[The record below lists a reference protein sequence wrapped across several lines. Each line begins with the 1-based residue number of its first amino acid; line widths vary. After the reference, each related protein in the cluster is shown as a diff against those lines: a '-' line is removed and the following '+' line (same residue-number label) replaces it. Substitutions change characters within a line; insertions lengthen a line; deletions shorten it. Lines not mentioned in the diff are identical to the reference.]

1 MTGKMLYNL
10 LKTDFL
16 LKGGVI
22 MKKVLAII
30 LLSLLSIVSCTTA
43 ADGTRKVSKTGV
55 GAGIG
60 AAAGAVIGQAIGK
73 DTKGTLIGTA
83 GGAAVGAA
91 IGNIFDR
98 QEKELRN
105 KLKGTG
111 VDVKRTGEGEI
122 KLTAPENIT
131 FDINSY
137 VIKTQFRNTLDSV
150 ATVLKTY
157 PDSTIVVSGHTDT
170 TGNDAINNPLSVN
183 RANSVETYLESQGIS
198 SSRITSRGYGSK
210 QPIASNSTEAGR
222 AQNRRVEIAIIAN
235 QQ

>member
-1 MTGKMLYNL
+1 
-10 LKTDFL
+10 
-16 LKGGVI
+16 
-22 MKKVLAII
+22 MKKVLAIGV
-30 LLSLLSIVSCTTA
+30 LSVLALVSCTTA
-43 ADGTRKVSKTGV
+43 ADGTKKVSKTGI

-60 AAAGAVIGQAIGK
+60 AAAGAAIGQVIGK

-98 QEKELRN
+98 QEKELKD
-105 KLKGTG
+105 KLQGTG

-131 FDINSY
+131 FDTNSY
-137 VIKTQFRNTLDSV
+137 VVKPQFRKTLDSV
-150 ATVLKTY
+150 ATVLNTY

-170 TGNDAINNPLSVN
+170 TGTDAINNPLSLN
-183 RANSVETYLESQGIS
+183 RASSVASYLESQGIS
-198 SSRITSRGYGSK
+198 TSRITSRGYGSK
-210 QPIASNSTEAGR
+210 QPIASNATEAGR

-235 QQ
+235 QK

>member
-1 MTGKMLYNL
+1 
-10 LKTDFL
+10 
-16 LKGGVI
+16 

-30 LLSLLSIVSCTTA
+30 LLSLLTVVSCTTA
-43 ADGTRKVSKTGV
+43 TDGTRKVSKTGV

-60 AAAGAVIGQAIGK
+60 AAAGAVIGQVIGK

-131 FDINSY
+131 FDLNSY
-137 VIKTQFRNTLDSV
+137 VIKPQFKNTLDSV

-157 PDSTIVVSGHTDT
+157 PDSIIVVSGHTDT

>member
-1 MTGKMLYNL
+1 
-10 LKTDFL
+10 
-16 LKGGVI
+16 

-30 LLSLLSIVSCTTA
+30 LLSLLTVVSCTTA
-43 ADGTRKVSKTGV
+43 TDGTRKVSKTGV

-98 QEKELRN
+98 QEKDLRN

-137 VIKTQFRNTLDSV
+137 VIKPQFRNRLDSV

-170 TGNDAINNPLSVN
+170 TGNDAINNPLSIN
-183 RANSVETYLESQGIS
+183 RASSVESYLESQGIS
-198 SSRITSRGYGSK
+198 SSRITSRGFGSK

>member
-1 MTGKMLYNL
+1 
-10 LKTDFL
+10 
-16 LKGGVI
+16 

-30 LLSLLSIVSCTTA
+30 LLSLLTVVSCTTA
-43 ADGTRKVSKTGV
+43 TDGTRKVSKTGV

-60 AAAGAVIGQAIGK
+60 AAAGAVIGQVIGK

-131 FDINSY
+131 FDLNSY
-137 VIKTQFRNTLDSV
+137 VIKPQFKNTLDSV

-170 TGNDAINNPLSVN
+170 TGNDAINNPLSAN
-183 RANSVETYLESQGIS
+183 RASSVESYLESQGIS

-210 QPIASNSTEAGR
+210 QPIASNATEAGR

>member
-1 MTGKMLYNL
+1 
-10 LKTDFL
+10 
-16 LKGGVI
+16 

-98 QEKELRN
+98 QEKELKD

-111 VDVKRTGEGEI
+111 VEVRRTGEGEI

-131 FDINSY
+131 FDLNSY
-137 VIKTQFRNTLDSV
+137 VIKSQFKNTLDSV

-183 RANSVETYLESQGIS
+183 RASSVESYLESQGIS
-198 SSRITSRGYGSK
+198 SSRITSRGFGSK

>member
-1 MTGKMLYNL
+1 
-10 LKTDFL
+10 
-16 LKGGVI
+16 

-98 QEKELRN
+98 QEKELKD
-105 KLKGTG
+105 KLQGTG

-131 FDINSY
+131 FDTNSY
-137 VIKTQFRNTLDSV
+137 VVKPQFKNTLDSV

-157 PDSTIVVSGHTDT
+157 PDSTIIVSGHTDT
-170 TGNDAINNPLSVN
+170 TGTDAINNPLSLN
-183 RANSVETYLESQGIS
+183 RASSVASYLESQGIS
-198 SSRITSRGYGSK
+198 TSRITSRGYGSK
-210 QPIASNSTEAGR
+210 QPVASNATLAGR

-235 QQ
+235 QK

>member
-1 MTGKMLYNL
+1 
-10 LKTDFL
+10 
-16 LKGGVI
+16 

-30 LLSLLSIVSCTTA
+30 LLSLLTVVSCTTA
-43 ADGTRKVSKTGV
+43 TDGTRKVSKTGI

-98 QEKELRN
+98 QEKDLRN

-137 VIKTQFRNTLDSV
+137 VIKPQFRNTLDSV

-183 RANSVETYLESQGIS
+183 RASSVESYLESQGIS
-198 SSRITSRGYGSK
+198 SSRITSRGFGSK
-210 QPIASNSTEAGR
+210 QPIASNATEAGR
-222 AQNRRVEIAIIAN
+222 AQNRRVEFILKEKESKKKEKRRKKKR
-235 QQ
+235 

>member
-1 MTGKMLYNL
+1 
-10 LKTDFL
+10 
-16 LKGGVI
+16 

-30 LLSLLSIVSCTTA
+30 LLSLLTVVSCTTA
-43 ADGTRKVSKTGV
+43 TDGTRKVSKTGV

-60 AAAGAVIGQAIGK
+60 AAAGAVIGQVIGK

-137 VIKTQFRNTLDSV
+137 VIKPQFRNTLDSV

-170 TGNDAINNPLSVN
+170 TGNDAINNPLSIN
-183 RANSVETYLESQGIS
+183 RASSVESYLESQGIS
-198 SSRITSRGYGSK
+198 SSRITSRGFGSK

>member
-1 MTGKMLYNL
+1 
-10 LKTDFL
+10 
-16 LKGGVI
+16 

-30 LLSLLSIVSCTTA
+30 LLSLLTVVSCTTA
-43 ADGTRKVSKTGV
+43 TDGTRKVSKTGV

-60 AAAGAVIGQAIGK
+60 AAAGAVIGQVIGK

-105 KLKGTG
+105 KLKWTG

-122 KLTAPENIT
+122 KLTSPENIT
-131 FDINSY
+131 FDLNSY
-137 VIKTQFRNTLDSV
+137 VIKPKFRNTLDSV

-183 RANSVETYLESQGIS
+183 RANSVESYLESQGIS

>member
-1 MTGKMLYNL
+1 
-10 LKTDFL
+10 
-16 LKGGVI
+16 
-22 MKKVLAII
+22 MKKVLAITM
-30 LLSLLSIVSCTTA
+30 LSALALVSCTTA
-43 ADGTRKVSKTGV
+43 ADGTKKISKTGI

-60 AAAGAVIGQAIGK
+60 AAAGAAIGQVIGK

-98 QEKELRN
+98 QEKELKD
-105 KLKGTG
+105 KLRGTG

-131 FDINSY
+131 FDLNSY
-137 VIKTQFRNTLDSV
+137 VVKPQFRGTLDSV

-170 TGNDAINNPLSVN
+170 TGTDAINNPLSVN
-183 RANSVETYLESQGIS
+183 RASSVASYLESQGIS
-198 SSRITSRGYGSK
+198 TSRITSRGYGSK
-210 QPIASNSTEAGR
+210 QPIASNATEAGR

-235 QQ
+235 QK

>member
-1 MTGKMLYNL
+1 MLYNL

-122 KLTAPENIT
+122 KLTAPDNIT

-137 VIKTQFRNTLDSV
+137 VIKPQFRNTLDSV

-183 RANSVETYLESQGIS
+183 RASSVESYLESQGIS

-235 QQ
+235 QNN

>member
-1 MTGKMLYNL
+1 
-10 LKTDFL
+10 
-16 LKGGVI
+16 

-98 QEKELRN
+98 QEKELKD

-111 VDVKRTGEGEI
+111 VEVRRTGEGEI

-131 FDINSY
+131 FDLNSY
-137 VIKTQFRNTLDSV
+137 VVKPQFKGTLDSV

-157 PDSTIVVSGHTDT
+157 PDSTIIVSGHTDT
-170 TGNDAINNPLSVN
+170 SGNDAINNPLSVN
-183 RANSVETYLESQGIS
+183 RANAVKSYLESEGIS
-198 SSRITSRGYGSK
+198 SSRIASRGYGSK
-210 QPIASNSTEAGR
+210 QPIASNATAAGR
-222 AQNRRVEIAIIAN
+222 AQNRRVEIAIIAEK
-235 QQ
+235 

>member
-1 MTGKMLYNL
+1 
-10 LKTDFL
+10 
-16 LKGGVI
+16 
-22 MKKVLAII
+22 MKKVLAIGV
-30 LLSLLSIVSCTTA
+30 LSVLALVSCTTA
-43 ADGTRKVSKTGV
+43 ADGTKKVSKTGI

-60 AAAGAVIGQAIGK
+60 AAAGAAIGQVIGK

-98 QEKELRN
+98 QEKELKD
-105 KLKGTG
+105 KLQGTG

-131 FDINSY
+131 FDTNSY
-137 VIKTQFRNTLDSV
+137 VVKPQFRKTLDSV
-150 ATVLKTY
+150 ATVLNTY

-170 TGNDAINNPLSVN
+170 TGTDAINNPLSVN
-183 RANSVETYLESQGIS
+183 RASSVASYLESQGIS
-198 SSRITSRGYGSK
+198 TSRITSRGYGSK
-210 QPIASNSTEAGR
+210 QPIASNATEAGR

-235 QQ
+235 QK

>member
-1 MTGKMLYNL
+1 
-10 LKTDFL
+10 
-16 LKGGVI
+16 

-30 LLSLLSIVSCTTA
+30 LLSLLTVVSCTTA
-43 ADGTRKVSKTGV
+43 TDGTRKVSKTGV

-98 QEKELRN
+98 QEKDLRN

-137 VIKTQFRNTLDSV
+137 VIKPQFRNTLDSV

-170 TGNDAINNPLSVN
+170 TGNDAINNPLSIN
-183 RANSVETYLESQGIS
+183 RASSVESYLESQGIS
-198 SSRITSRGYGSK
+198 SSRITSRGFGSK

>member
-1 MTGKMLYNL
+1 
-10 LKTDFL
+10 
-16 LKGGVI
+16 
-22 MKKVLAII
+22 MKKVLAITM
-30 LLSLLSIVSCTTA
+30 LSALALVSCTTA
-43 ADGTRKVSKTGV
+43 ADGTKKISKTGI

-60 AAAGAVIGQAIGK
+60 AAAGAAIGQVIGK

-98 QEKELRN
+98 QEKELKD
-105 KLKGTG
+105 KLQGTG

-131 FDINSY
+131 FDTNSY
-137 VIKTQFRNTLDSV
+137 VVKPQFRKTLDSV
-150 ATVLKTY
+150 ATVLNTY

-170 TGNDAINNPLSVN
+170 TGNDTINNPLSVN
-183 RANSVETYLESQGIS
+183 RASSVASYLESQGIS
-198 SSRITSRGYGSK
+198 TSRITSRGYGSK
-210 QPIASNSTEAGR
+210 QPIASNATEAGR

-235 QQ
+235 QK

>member
-1 MTGKMLYNL
+1 
-10 LKTDFL
+10 
-16 LKGGVI
+16 
-22 MKKVLAII
+22 MKKVLAIGV
-30 LLSLLSIVSCTTA
+30 LSVLALVSCTTA
-43 ADGTRKVSKTGV
+43 ADGTKKVSKTGI

-60 AAAGAVIGQAIGK
+60 AAAGAAIGQVIGK

-98 QEKELRN
+98 QEKELKD
-105 KLKGTG
+105 KLQGTG

-131 FDINSY
+131 FDTNSY
-137 VIKTQFRNTLDSV
+137 VVKPQFRKTLDSV

-170 TGNDAINNPLSVN
+170 TGTDAINNPLSLN
-183 RANSVETYLESQGIS
+183 RASSVASYLESQGIS
-198 SSRITSRGYGSK
+198 TSRITSRGYGSK
-210 QPIASNSTEAGR
+210 QPVASNATLAGR

-235 QQ
+235 QK

>member
-1 MTGKMLYNL
+1 
-10 LKTDFL
+10 
-16 LKGGVI
+16 

-30 LLSLLSIVSCTTA
+30 LLSLLTVVSCTTA
-43 ADGTRKVSKTGV
+43 TDGTRKVSKTGV

-60 AAAGAVIGQAIGK
+60 AAAGAVIGQVIGK

-98 QEKELRN
+98 QEKDLRN

-137 VIKTQFRNTLDSV
+137 VIKPQFRNTLDSV

-183 RANSVETYLESQGIS
+183 RASSVESYLESQGIS
-198 SSRITSRGYGSK
+198 SSRITSRGFGSK
-210 QPIASNSTEAGR
+210 QPIASNATEAGR
-222 AQNRRVEIAIIAN
+222 AQNRRVEIVIIAN

>member
-1 MTGKMLYNL
+1 
-10 LKTDFL
+10 
-16 LKGGVI
+16 

-30 LLSLLSIVSCTTA
+30 LLSLLTVVSCTTA
-43 ADGTRKVSKTGV
+43 TDGTRKVSKTGI

-73 DTKGTLIGTA
+73 DTKGTLIGTS

-98 QEKELRN
+98 QEKDLRN

-137 VIKTQFRNTLDSV
+137 VIKPQFRNTLDSV

-170 TGNDAINNPLSVN
+170 TGNDAINNPLSIN
-183 RANSVETYLESQGIS
+183 RASSVESYLESQGIS
-198 SSRITSRGYGSK
+198 SSRITSRGFGSK

>member
-1 MTGKMLYNL
+1 MLYNL

-137 VIKTQFRNTLDSV
+137 VIKPQFRNTLDSV

-183 RANSVETYLESQGIS
+183 RASSVESYLESQGIS
-198 SSRITSRGYGSK
+198 SSRITSRGFGSK

-235 QQ
+235 QNN